1 MDEGGGGAG
10 TSARRFGA
18 CCSELR
24 EAMAGQDFEPLI
36 TEGDDGVLY
45 VAVGLIHLEDE
56 EPGMVDHPLFFCPFC
71 GAKLQTADEVKGK
84 GEHERIANN

>member
-1 MDEGGGGAG
+1 MGEDGGGAG
-10 TSARRFGA
+10 ASAQRFGA
-18 CCSELR
+18 CCPELG

-45 VAVGLIHLEDE
+45 VAVGLIPLQDE

-71 GAKLQTADEVKGK
+71 GAKLQTADEVNGK
-84 GEHERIANN
+84 VENEPIADG